1 MYYSIY
7 CKMMLDF
14 CRMIS
19 ETLSGF
25 NATLSSVLYTET
37 HNLEFNDILT
47 LKQNNETREKT
58 DQDRWFNN
66 IRGRG

>member
-1 MYYSIY
+1 
-7 CKMMLDF
+7 MMVDF
-14 CRMIS
+14 CRTIS

-25 NATLSSVLYTET
+25 NATLSSVLYTKT

-58 DQDRWFNN
+58 DQDGWFNN

>member
-1 MYYSIY
+1 
-7 CKMMLDF
+7 MMLDF
-14 CRMIS
+14 CRTIS

-25 NATLSSVLYTET
+25 NAALSSALYTET

-66 IRGRG
+66 IRGKG

>member
-1 MYYSIY
+1 
-7 CKMMLDF
+7 MMVDF

-37 HNLEFNDILT
+37 DNLEFNDILN
-47 LKQNNETREKT
+47 LKQNNEKREKT